1 MLTIYSR
8 GTLLGAARSAN
19 GNNAGE
25 KRGPLGKTTKNGGLR
40 EGEGGK
46 GRGREAKI
54 SIMGEEVSEE
64 EQQVV
69 VV

>member
-25 KRGPLGKTTKNGGLR
+25 KRGPLGKTKNGGLR
-40 EGEGGK
+40 EGEGGN